1 MDKVLKQLTDF
12 LQAMTIRQKALLAGS
27 AVVVTLI
34 VWLFARLIGGGEY
47 KPLFVGLS
55 AADAQSL
62 GQKLSEQNIH
72 YQLSSDGTSILV
84 PADQVDKARVSV
96 ASQGPLTSGRMGFEL
111 FDKPNWSGSDFSEKV
126 NYQRALEAELE
137 RTIQTMDGVE
147 DVRVHLVIPHESLF
161 TDRERPAKA
170 AVVLRMRGQRMTDQV
185 ATSVANL
192 VSSAWDDLSPQ
203 NVTVVTTD
211 GHMPGSG
218 HGAYGDSATGGGD
231 LETVM
236 AEKVV
241 QVLSPIVGTDHV
253 KSSVSIEYDPT
264 SGEST
269 QDMYDP
275 NSTVVLSSQLSQE
288 TSSDAQPSGI
298 PGTPTNAPN
307 VSPTGAAA
315 NQTKVEE
322 ASDGIRTENKTFA
335 VSHTSRHLIEPPGR
349 IKRVA
354 AAILVDDAVETKMTD
369 GKQVQT
375 RRKRTPEE
383 MKQII
388 DLSKA
393 ALGWDA
399 SRGDQI
405 SVEEVTFQSPEA
417 VESAPVSLPE
427 KVRLVTLKW
436 IDIIRYAALLFLF
449 LLVYVLLL
457 KPVMEMVSTVVKS
470 GEIRVTTGLPGLLA
484 GQPPAVPGG
493 LPAGEHAGAVQLGGA
508 LGSDALLGVGSN
520 SALEMER
527 AVALKQQI
535 VKNVQTAPQD
545 AGRLVQNWIRGA

>member
-1 MDKVLKQLTDF
+1 
-12 LQAMTIRQKALLAGS
+12 
-27 AVVVTLI
+27 
-34 VWLFARLIGGGEY
+34 
-47 KPLFVGLS
+47 
-55 AADAQSL
+55 
-62 GQKLSEQNIH
+62 
-72 YQLSSDGTSILV
+72 
-84 PADQVDKARVSV
+84 
-96 ASQGPLTSGRMGFEL
+96 MGFEL

-126 NYQRALEAELE
+126 SYQRALEAELE

-147 DVRVHLVIPHESLF
+147 AVRVHLVIPHESLF

-170 AVVLRMRGQRMTDQV
+170 AVVLKLRGQRMSDQIG
-185 ATSVANL
+185 TSVANL

-211 GHMPGSG
+211 GHRPGIG
-218 HGAYGDSATGGGD
+218 HGSYGDTASGSGD

-241 QVLSPIVGTDHV
+241 QVLNPIVGPDHV

-275 NSTVVLSSQLSQE
+275 NSTVVLSSQVSQE

-307 VSPTGAAA
+307 VQPSGPAG

-335 VSHTSRHLIEPPGR
+335 VSHTTRHLIEPPGR

-354 AAILVDDAVETKMTD
+354 AAILVDDVVETKMAD

-383 MKQII
+383 MKQIT

-399 SRGDQI
+399 TRGDQI
-405 SVEEVTFQSPEA
+405 SVEEVMFQSPET
-417 VESAPVSLPE
+417 ESPAPVSLPE

-436 IDIIRYAALLFLF
+436 IDAIRYAALLVLF
-449 LLVYVLLL
+449 LLVYLLVL
-457 KPVMEMVSTVVKS
+457 KPVMQMVSAVVQS
-470 GEIRVTTGLPGLLA
+470 GEIRVATGLPGLPGVQGLPSGERDAAGQLA
-484 GQPPAVPGG
+484 GT
-493 LPAGEHAGAVQLGGA
+493 
-508 LGSDALLGVGSN
+508 VGN
-520 SALEMER
+520 SAFLASASNPGIEVEQAM
-527 AVALKQQI
+527 ALKQQI
-535 VKNVQTAPQD
+535 VKNVQAAPQD

>member
-1 MDKVLKQLTDF
+1 MDKFLKQLTGF
-12 LQAMTIRQKALLAGS
+12 IQAMTVSQKILLAGS
-27 AVVVTLI
+27 AVVVSLI
-34 VWLFARLIGGGEY
+34 LWFFVRLIGGGDY
-47 KPLFVGLS
+47 KPLVVGLS

-62 GQKLSEQNIH
+62 GQKLSAQNIH
-72 YQLSSDGTSILV
+72 YEVSTDGTSILV

-170 AVVLRMRGQRMTDQV
+170 AVVLKMRGQRMTDQV

-218 HGAYGDSATGGGD
+218 HGGYGESAAGGGD

-241 QVLSPIVGTDHV
+241 QVLAPIVGTDHV

-269 QDMYDP
+269 QDSYDP
-275 NSTVVLSSQLSQE
+275 NATVVLSSQVSTE

-307 VSPTGAAA
+307 APPTGAAA
-315 NQTKVEE
+315 NQTKTDET
-322 ASDGIRTENKTFA
+322 SDGIRTENKTFA
-335 VSHTSRHLIEPPGR
+335 VSHTTHHLIEPPGR

-369 GKQVQT
+369 GKSVQT

-383 MKQII
+383 MKQIT

-417 VESAPVSLPE
+417 MESAPVSLPE
-427 KVRLVTLKW
+427 KVRLVTIKW
-436 IDIIRYAALLFLF
+436 MEVIRYAALLVLF
-449 LLVYVLLL
+449 VLIYVLLL
-457 KPVMEMVSTVVKS
+457 KPVMEMVSAVVKS
-470 GEIRVTTGLPGLLA
+470 GEIRVASGLPGLPA
-484 GQPPAVPGG
+484 GLPGG
-493 LPAGEHAGAVQLGGA
+493 LPSGEQANGGQLGGMGNDA
-508 LGSDALLGVGSN
+508 YLGAGSN
-520 SALEMER
+520 PVLEMDR
-527 AVALKQQI
+527 AMALKQQI

-545 AGRLVQNWIRGA
+545 AGRLVQDWIRGA

>member
-1 MDKVLKQLTDF
+1 
-12 LQAMTIRQKALLAGS
+12 
-27 AVVVTLI
+27 
-34 VWLFARLIGGGEY
+34 
-47 KPLFVGLS
+47 
-55 AADAQSL
+55 
-62 GQKLSEQNIH
+62 
-72 YQLSSDGTSILV
+72 
-84 PADQVDKARVSV
+84 
-96 ASQGPLTSGRMGFEL
+96 
-111 FDKPNWSGSDFSEKV
+111 
-126 NYQRALEAELE
+126 
-137 RTIQTMDGVE
+137 
-147 DVRVHLVIPHESLF
+147 
-161 TDRERPAKA
+161 
-170 AVVLRMRGQRMTDQV
+170 
-185 ATSVANL
+185 
-192 VSSAWDDLSPQ
+192 
-203 NVTVVTTD
+203 
-211 GHMPGSG
+211 
-218 HGAYGDSATGGGD
+218 
-231 LETVM
+231 
-236 AEKVV
+236 
-241 QVLSPIVGTDHV
+241 
-253 KSSVSIEYDPT
+253 
-264 SGEST
+264 
-269 QDMYDP
+269 MYDP